1 MTTMPASLGSAL
13 QHSCHSRHVSGSI
26 PAVRRARAASPLAGR
41 RRAATSRQSRHSRA
55 AGLVCSAE
63 TVETSAEEEAST
75 SGVDR
80 ALAEA
85 AAKPAAQAPKARV
98 WELDFSSRPI
108 LDARG
113 KKRWEL
119 IICDPSRSW
128 TFTRYFPNNKINST
142 QVRQTPERCSLLRL
156 LLFSCCTS

>member
-1 MTTMPASLGSAL
+1 MP
-13 QHSCHSRHVSGSI
+13 
-26 PAVRRARAASPLAGR
+26 RR
-41 RRAATSRQSRHSRA
+41 SRHSRA

-75 SGVDR
+75 SGVER
-80 ALAEA
+80 AEA
-85 AAKPAAQAPKARV
+85 AAEPAAQAPRAKV

-142 QVRQTPERCSLLRL
+142 QVRQTPAAPYYCHIFKLN
-156 LLFSCCTS
+156 FVFAMHN